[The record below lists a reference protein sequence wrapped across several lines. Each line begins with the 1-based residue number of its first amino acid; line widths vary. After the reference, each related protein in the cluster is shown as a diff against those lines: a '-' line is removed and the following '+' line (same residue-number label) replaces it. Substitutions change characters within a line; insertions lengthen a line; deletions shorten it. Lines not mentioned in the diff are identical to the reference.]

1 MSIEELEINWR
12 VGAHRYSLVLTPD
25 GRPHLTGPAGAVEAL
40 GNSAGATAAGP
51 PDAPAAAPPR
61 PGPERRGKAWSELE
75 EAHVCDGFARGDTP
89 GAIAAALGRTSGAV
103 RARLVRF
110 GLLTEEEAG
119 LRYPV
124 PRSEAADSAA
134 PSAAEA

>member
-25 GRPHLTGPAGAVEAL
+25 GRPHLSGPV
-40 GNSAGATAAGP
+40 AAGP
-51 PDAPAAAPPR
+51 LPEAAGFDAPPATPR
-61 PGPERRGKAWSELE
+61 PGPARRGKAWSDED
-75 EAHVCDGFARGDTP
+75 EAQVRGGFARGETP

-124 PRSEAADSAA
+124 ARSDAAESAA